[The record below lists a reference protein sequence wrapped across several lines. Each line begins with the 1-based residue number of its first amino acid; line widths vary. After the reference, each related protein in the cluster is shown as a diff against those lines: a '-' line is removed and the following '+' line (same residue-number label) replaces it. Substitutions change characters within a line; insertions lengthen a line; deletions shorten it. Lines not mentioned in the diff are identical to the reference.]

1 MCSKFWRLVSVDW
14 DDVGFDKVGKEDNNV
29 EEVEGVVDDL
39 DVQGYGCFSIFITA
53 IVFISENR
61 SFYKTAWPPET
72 CRFLQNSCDLC
83 FFFPSYM
90 LSAFACFITPRLPVL
105 DKENT
110 QLPSALLKL
119 FHLWATDSNF
129 VPFLVYYVLKTL
141 PKLIDCLVAT
151 NDKPSV
157 VSPSRVFDVVD
168 ALLQKQETVLKPR
181 VLLLYFVICYFLSV
195 MVKSTL
201 L

>member
-1 MCSKFWRLVSVDW
+1 MFKGMVVSPSSSPLSSSSPKIVRSIRQLGLQRLADFFRIPVTFV
-14 DDVGFDKVGKEDNNV
+14 
-29 EEVEGVVDDL
+29 
-39 DVQGYGCFSIFITA
+39 
-53 IVFISENR
+53 
-61 SFYKTAWPPET
+61 
-72 CRFLQNSCDLC
+72 

-110 QLPSALLKL
+110 QLPSALLEL